1 MDCFSKPLNTCNAT
15 RQGCCLCIC
24 MLMQSLRHDFGLPA
38 MTIVTTKVRF
48 PFKFGYE
55 KAGSQLVMQPNMHSV
70 GFIGLVSQNGHLRD
84 ARGVP
89 VVDIMDT
96 HNRHIAVAHASH
108 DDGRLLS
115 EQQAREANALQ
126 HTWEPHSPDI
136 DTEPNQVW

>member
-1 MDCFSKPLNTCNAT
+1 
-15 RQGCCLCIC
+15 
-24 MLMQSLRHDFGLPA
+24 MQSLRCDFGLPA
-38 MTIVTTKVRF
+38 MTIVITRVRF

-55 KAGSQLVMQPNMHSV
+55 KAGYQLVMQANMHLV

-126 HTWEPHSPDI
+126 HTWERHSPDI